1 MVFDLNGE
9 RQRRTFEEIKRRRE
23 KALSIYR
30 QFPDGV
36 LLQMIALAVEV
47 LMERRIASAMDKH
60 DQTEK
65 GRYI

>member
-1 MVFDLNGE
+1 MVFDLNDE
-9 RQRRTFEEIKRRRE
+9 EQRRAFEEIMRRRE
-23 KALSIYR
+23 RALSIYR

-36 LLQMIALAVEV
+36 LLQMIALATEV

-65 GRYI
+65 GRYV